1 MKLKISNASG
11 RVQAE
16 TVLKCKQQASLHYHA
31 PRITEGDLHTS
42 TAHQQQYG
50 DRIVNPARV
59 GKALS
64 AQFNKLYTFFR
75 VCGDILVCHISST
88 TPIDLLQNASAKL
101 ERFSNVHTYM
111 LSARNLCQDLSSNVC
126 ISNLSWPTK
135 CQSFCFSCWISR
147 SGNLSKANV
156 DPQTLQTLRQFYM
169 TQVLK
174 CFSIIQGDPL
184 ELQFKVV
191 SIALLLRSPP
201 RTSTRFHLSEVQG
214 KLRFLCTWGS
224 RLPTFRDC
232 LRLWMKVPQEGAVG
246 FVDLFNTA
254 GMKHQQHLH
263 AGFESF
269 LVFPQMESQHESLK
283 VARLATR
290 MIGVRN
296 C

>member
-1 MKLKISNASG
+1 MWGYKKL
-11 RVQAE
+11 
-16 TVLKCKQQASLHYHA
+16 
-31 PRITEGDLHTS
+31 
-42 TAHQQQYG
+42 
-50 DRIVNPARV
+50 
-59 GKALS
+59 
-64 AQFNKLYTFFR
+64 FNFN
-75 VCGDILVCHISST
+75 CDLVCHISST

-246 FVDLFNTA
+246 FVDLFNKA

-269 LVFPQMESQHESLK
+269 LVLPQMESQHESLK

-290 MIGVRN
+290 MIGVRK